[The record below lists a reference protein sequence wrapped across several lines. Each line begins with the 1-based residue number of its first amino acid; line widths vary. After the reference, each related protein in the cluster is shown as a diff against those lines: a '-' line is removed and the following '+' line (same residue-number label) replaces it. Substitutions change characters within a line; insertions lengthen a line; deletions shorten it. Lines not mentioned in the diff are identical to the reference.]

1 MNVRLI
7 QVAYHAGDEQAGSS
21 EGPRRLLEAGAE
33 DVLARPGVAVAV
45 QAVER
50 DGPFRDTAVSAAD
63 VNGKLAEAVRHAV
76 RANELPIVVAGSCN
90 GALGVLAGFEHADC
104 GAVWLDAHADF
115 NTPESTASGF
125 FPGMSLAVVAGHC
138 YRDYWAQIGDST
150 PIEEDAI
157 ALFGVRDLS
166 PEKERD
172 RLERSSIQ
180 VVGWT
185 DGEPDGDIESVLDE
199 LRRHVADVYLHV
211 DLDAF
216 APEVAPGVADEP
228 VPGGLSR
235 DDAEAIIRGTA
246 ERFRIRAATL
256 ATYTPERDVDDA
268 TLELSLGL
276 LSALGEYAASTS
288 GAGAS

>member
-1 MNVRLI
+1 MNVGLI
-7 QVAYHAGDEQAGSS
+7 LVPSHAGDESTASS
-21 EGPRRLLEAGAE
+21 EGPKRLLEAGAV
-33 DVLARPGVAVAV
+33 DVLARAGS
-45 QAVER
+45 AVEVQTIER
-50 DGPFRDTAVSAAD
+50 RGSFRDTAVSSAD
-63 VNGKLAEAVRHAV
+63 VNVQLAEAVARALC
-76 RANELPIVVAGSCN
+76 ANELPVVVAGSCN
-90 GALGVLAGFEHADC
+90 AALGVLAGFEHARC

-125 FPGMSLAVVAGHC
+125 FPGMSLAVLAGHC
-138 YRDYWAQIGDST
+138 YRDYWSQIGDST

-166 PEKERD
+166 PEEERD
-172 RLERSSIQ
+172 RLERSSIR

-185 DGEPDGDIESVLDE
+185 DGEPEGDVEAALDA
-199 LRRHVADVYLHV
+199 LRRRVADVYLHV
-211 DLDAF
+211 DFDAF

-235 DDAEAIIRGTA
+235 DGAETIIRGTA

-268 TLELSLGL
+268 TLELALGL
-276 LSALGEYAASTS
+276 LALLGGYAATTPEE
-288 GAGAS
+288 AAS